1 MANYFEVEVDYR
13 PSSAGVSDQLMPFIG
28 IFGKKVKGVWTTDN
42 LAPKSDG
49 SNFDASV
56 ATNLATIVRNAAGG
70 KDTGYGT
77 GDNKYAVFAKSN
89 GGDNSREWWNNN
101 AGINKS
107 IVYEFDW
114 YSANGLGITL
124 DVRDS
129 GNIGIIVGN
138 YLKNDDGSIE
148 YYIWWAIKGDHTEGN
163 WDFKKWNG
171 EYTIIT
177 DIFGDT
183 SDPVDPDDDNGDYDD
198 DSDNIPIPD
207 TPTIDICDVGL
218 VTVWKPTIAELHSLG
233 NKLWSSDFFDNI
245 VKSFYSPMDSV
256 VTLNIIPSIDKVVTG
271 GTANI
276 KLGNYDTGISSTI
289 VTSQFIEVDMGT
301 YNVTK
306 YWASALDYNPYTE
319 ISLFLPYIGFTKLSP
334 DDVMGRTIHVVYK
347 CDIITGQL
355 NAMVAVNTDT
365 GERVLYTQTGNF
377 SINVPITGA
386 NFSNVYKAA
395 IQGSVGILT
404 AGANMA
410 RGSAGIASAVSSI
423 GSSVGSVMSSKIEY
437 QHGSSTNMS
446 AGYLGIQKCFL
457 IISRPNQSLAKDYN
471 TFVGYP
477 SNITSTL
484 GSLKGF
490 TQVESIHLENIPATD
505 EEKTE
510 IENILKEGVI
520 I

>member
-1 MANYFEVEVDYR
+1 MANFFEVEVDYR
-13 PSSAGVSDQLMPFIG
+13 PSSAGLDPKLLPFIG

-49 SNFDASV
+49 SNFDYSV
-56 ATNLATIVRNAAGG
+56 ATNLASIVQNTAGG
-70 KDTGYGT
+70 AVGHIG
-77 GDNKYAVFAKSN
+77 NARYAVFGKSN
-89 GGDNSREWWNNN
+89 KGDNSERWWNDNV
-101 AGINKS
+101 GTTKS
-107 IVYEFDW
+107 ILYEYDW
-114 YSANGLGITL
+114 YSSEGMGINL
-124 DVRDS
+124 SLQDS
-129 GNIGIIVGN
+129 DNIGIIVGN
-138 YLKNDDGSIE
+138 YIKNDDGSMQ
-148 YYIWWAIKGDHTEGN
+148 YNVWWAIKGNYTNQN
-163 WDFKKWNG
+163 WQFHKWG
-171 EYTIIT
+171 GAYTLIT
-177 DIFGDT
+177 DVDGNTSNPSDDT
-183 SDPVDPDDDNGDYDD
+183 GDYDD
-198 DSDNIPIPD
+198 TTDDIPIPD
-207 TPTIDICDVGL
+207 TPTIDMCDVGL
-218 VTVWKPTIAELHSLG
+218 VTVWKPTIAELQNLG
-233 NKLWSSDFFDNI
+233 NKLWSTDFVENI

-256 VTLNIIPSIDKVVTG
+256 VTLNIIPAIDKVATG

-301 YNVTK
+301 YTVSK

-377 SINVPITGA
+377 SINVPVTGA
-386 NFSNVYKAA
+386 NYSNVYKAA

-404 AGANMA
+404 AGANIA
-410 RGSAGIASAVSSI
+410 RGGAGIVSAVSS
-423 GSSVGSVMSSKIEY
+423 VGSAVGGVMSSKIEY

-446 AGYLGIQKCFL
+446 AGYLGIQKCFI

-505 EEKTE
+505 EEKSE
-510 IENILKEGVI
+510 IEAILKEGVI